1 MAQTRSIFSTEFTGI
16 FALQESG
23 VQKVFSFLEILDI
36 PGAYFQNN
44 KFYQI
49 KDFRKGNAA

>member
-1 MAQTRSIFSTEFTGI
+1 MAQTRPIFTTEFTEI
-16 FALQESG
+16 FVLKESR
-23 VQKVFSFLEILDI
+23 VQKVFSFLEIPDI
-36 PGAYFQNN
+36 PGAHFQNN